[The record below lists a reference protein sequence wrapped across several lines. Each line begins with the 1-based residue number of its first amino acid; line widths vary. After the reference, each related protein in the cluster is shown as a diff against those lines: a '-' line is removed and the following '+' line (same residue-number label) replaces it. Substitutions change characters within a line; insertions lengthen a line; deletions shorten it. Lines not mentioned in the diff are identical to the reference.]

1 MNVKYKNSKGEWVPV
16 WSVHIMNYE
25 RYWEDVESVA
35 PTKREGA
42 SSKIIP
48 SIQDNYLRDVEIK
61 EFQFVYF
68 RNDWIKHPER
78 PKLTTNVSIPYAIDI
93 AGNHQ
98 RASLNEKG
106 IIFRYERFGNI
117 TGKIL
122 YEGHLYAVT
131 VDDEWIDV
139 GLSNYTKTAHDQVFY
154 FPYNEKKRIWISAKI
169 KNLDIHPIIT
179 HGYEGFRFYQY
190 GWNRVFTTTDFLMP
204 ENPGNQALQAV
215 RLTPEKDRMMQPV
228 SKRSKTFY
236 PVALIGV
243 ARDLKE
249 DKSMYG
255 STGRLFHNIEK
266 VFVGKIQ
273 TPFNIQLFHTSTPYA
288 QYRIPK
294 ETLYEGK
301 MILSAYDTITY

>member
-1 MNVKYKNSKGEWVPV
+1 MNIKYKNSKGEWVPV
-16 WSVHIMNYE
+16 WSVHVMNHE

-35 PTKREGA
+35 PTKKQGA

-48 SIQDNYLRDVEIK
+48 SIQNNYLRDEEIK

-78 PKLTTNVSIPYAIDI
+78 PNLTTNDSIPHIIDI

-98 RASLNEKG
+98 RASLDEKG
-106 IIFRYERFGNI
+106 IIFRYERFGDI

-131 VDDEWIDV
+131 LDDEWIDV

-154 FPYNEKKRIWISAKI
+154 FPYNEKKRVWISAKI
-169 KNLDIHPIIT
+169 KKLDIQSVMT

-204 ENPGNQALQAV
+204 ENPGIRALQEV
-215 RLTPEKDRMMQPV
+215 RSIPESDRILQPV
-228 SKRSKTFY
+228 PKRSKIFY

-249 DKSMYG
+249 DNSMYG

-266 VFVGKIQ
+266 VFIGKNQ
-273 TPFNIQLFHTSTPYA
+273 APFNIQVFRTSTPYA

-294 ETLYEGK
+294 ETLYGGK
-301 MILSAYDTITY
+301 MILSGYDTITY

>member
-1 MNVKYKNSKGEWVPV
+1 MNIKYKNSKGEWIPV
-16 WSVHIMNYE
+16 WSAHVMNRE
-25 RYWEDVESVA
+25 RYWEDVGGVA
-35 PTKREGA
+35 PTKRQDA

-48 SIQDNYLRDVEIK
+48 SIQNNYLQDEEIK

-78 PKLTTNVSIPYAIDI
+78 PNVTTNESIPYVIDI

-98 RASLNEKG
+98 HASLSEKG
-106 IIFRYERFGNI
+106 IIFRYERFGDI

-131 VDDEWIDV
+131 LDDEWIDV

-154 FPYNEKKRIWISAKI
+154 FPYNEKKRVWISAKI
-169 KNLDIHPIIT
+169 RNLDIQLIMT

-190 GWNRVFTTTDFLMP
+190 GWNRVFTTTDFIMP

-215 RLTPEKDRMMQPV
+215 RVTPEKDRMMQPV

-255 STGRLFHNIEK
+255 STGRLFHTIEK

-301 MILSAYDTITY
+301 MILSGYDTITY